1 MELDLKLGSN
11 ATVSACGVRGVD
23 ASTEAGLQVDQKH
36 GFGSRSEFQ
45 FVCIGFDPYYLT
57 WLSPIILTVP
67 KNADRQVAGKTG
79 RCKVF
84 CTICSP
90 VYVLHILVSSCW
102 NVLYVT

>member
-36 GFGSRSEFQ
+36 GFGSRSECQ

-57 WLSPIILTVP
+57 WLSPRPL
-67 KNADRQVAGKTG
+67 
-79 RCKVF
+79 F
-84 CTICSP
+84 
-90 VYVLHILVSSCW
+90 
-102 NVLYVT
+102 